1 MMTPSSMSAEAG
13 MRKEG
18 GKRKTLILKREAL
31 KRETI
36 NKEERL
42 YEADLGAEEPLT
54 EIGIREVA
62 STRVAE
68 K

>member
-1 MMTPSSMSAEAG
+1 MMTPSSMSAAAG

-18 GKRKTLILKREAL
+18 GERKTLIWEAL
-31 KRETI
+31 PRQTI
-36 NKEERL
+36 NKEAWL
-42 YEADLGAEEPLT
+42 YEADLGAEEALT

-62 STRVAE
+62 STRVAD